1 MVWFQKGKRKAKRV
15 ITDWERELALQTRL
29 ENKQLRDAEREKKLL
44 QIELEKAE
52 IQAELNELI
61 PEDTGLFGIGQ
72 EEMMLLNIITQ
83 GKFNTQGLG
92 ANIEPTTPTENTP
105 SIETSSVLSSLPK
118 FIPRESILN
127 ILKNTPKEELVK
139 AIDTLQEQ
147 NSSVAQNSSEK

>member
-1 MVWFQKGKRKAKRV
+1 MVWFQRSKRKAKRY
-15 ITDWERELALQTRL
+15 ITDYERELALQTRL

-61 PEDTGLFGIGQ
+61 PEDAGLFGIGQ
-72 EEMMLLNIITQ
+72 EEMMLLNLISG
-83 GKFNTQGLG
+83 GKINLAQDLG
-92 ANIEPTTPTENTP
+92 ANIGMDTSTETIPPQTN
-105 SIETSSVLSSLPK
+105 SLLSSLPK
-118 FIPRESILN
+118 FIPRDTLISMLQ
-127 ILKNTPKEELVK
+127 NTPKEELVK